1 VVFLEVSG
9 LRLEVTRVLA
19 LICYSGAI
27 FVMGAAH
34 NERRD
39 SAQVQLV
46 SDWLMGCFVYLPV
59 ARRRRDSCP

>member
-1 VVFLEVSG
+1 MVFLEVSG

-19 LICYSGAI
+19 LICYSGVI

-39 SAQVQLV
+39 SV
-46 SDWLMGCFVYLPV
+46 
-59 ARRRRDSCP
+59 